1 MDEKDEYITFLE
13 NTIRNIADIIY
24 MEMPLR
30 VQDEWLNSVIQDEL
44 YTPEED
50 LWKQASHLLSY
61 LPLMKLNIWMKQ

>member
-1 MDEKDEYITFLE
+1 MLYLDELHRNCKDLDIKKDAYITFLE

-44 YTPEED
+44 YIPEED
-50 LWKQASHLLSY
+50 
-61 LPLMKLNIWMKQ
+61 

>member
-1 MDEKDEYITFLE
+1 MLYLDKLHQNCKDLDTKKGAYIIFLE
-13 NTIRNIADIIY
+13 ETIRNIADIIY

-50 LWKQASHLLSY
+50 
-61 LPLMKLNIWMKQ
+61 